1 MTAVNDA
8 AWDAIRY
15 DVRTGEAWRIAGEKW
30 VKLVDVASIPE
41 SRYAVRMVALAN
53 DWGAVRIDL
62 SSGRTWKARDGAWV
76 EIQE

>member
-1 MTAVNDA
+1 
-8 AWDAIRY
+8 
-15 DVRTGEAWRIAGEKW
+15 
-30 VKLVDVASIPE
+30 
-41 SRYAVRMVALAN
+41 MVALAN